1 MKKETIT
8 LIDYCGSCDGEGKAI
23 GHSPKVLMEYADLL
37 KDHYKLEA
45 ILPLC
50 IHETVKTGTFDRI
63 TNLPY
68 QIVEEGNRG
77 LLKRLVDKYKL
88 FRNIRLANRYSE
100 HKICWYYRTD
110 FFLFLY
116 YFFHR
121 KPDNKVMICLLY
133 QQTFADGLP
142 GEILDYVFRKGLS
155 KFDAVIYT
163 QKGMKI
169 PHSKTFYMPDY
180 IYDATKYE
188 QYRKLPKDD
197 KVVCLGTMNPYKE
210 LEKLVEVF
218 NVNGIRLEIIGKFLD
233 EQRYRKLQCIAKDN
247 IMIKDAI
254 LPEDDYYRKL
264 AGAKYSIMPYNMKI
278 YEGRTSGVLQETIFV
293 GTIPVAPKQ
302 LLKENNIPGI
312 GYEDLRDLA
321 PLSLGNST
329 DESQCISSLMNMEVI
344 SNTDQMNKKNIK
356 DALCKWVRGL
366 IDDGSYRNRKQA

>member
-68 QIVEEGNRG
+68 QIIEEGNRD

-88 FRNIRLANRYSE
+88 FRNIGLSNRYSE
-100 HKICWYYRTD
+100 QKICWYYRTD

-121 KPDNKVMICLLY
+121 KPKDKTLICLLY
-133 QQTFADGLP
+133 QQKFAKGLL
-142 GEILDYVFRKGLS
+142 GKALNLIFKRGLS

-163 QKGMKI
+163 QKNMKI
-169 PHSKTFYMPDY
+169 PHPKVFYMPDY
-180 IYDATKYE
+180 YYDAKYE
-188 QYRKLPKDD
+188 PYRKMSKDD

-210 LEKLVEVF
+210 LEKLVDVF
-218 NVNGIRLEIIGKFLD
+218 NANGMKLEIAGRFLD
-233 EQRYRKLQCIAKDN
+233 QQRYLDLQNRAKDN
-247 IMIKDAI
+247 VIVENVV
-254 LPEDDYYRKL
+254 LSEDDYYKKL
-264 AGAKYSIMPYNMKI
+264 AGAKYSILPYDMKV
-278 YEGRTSGVLQETIFV
+278 YEGRTSGVLLESIFV
-293 GTIPVAPKQ
+293 GTIPIAPKR
-302 LLKENNIPGI
+302 LLEENEVRGI
-312 GYEDLRDLA
+312 GYDTLQELL
-321 PLSLGNST
+321 
-329 DESQCISSLMNMEVI
+329 ESSFF
-344 SNTDQMNKKNIK
+344 NKIRVEKEEN
-356 DALCKWVRGL
+356 LL
-366 IDDGSYRNRKQA
+366 IDKNMIKGAIYDWLCGIVNG

>member
-50 IHETVKTGTFDRI
+50 VHESVKEGTFDRI

-88 FRNIRLANRYSE
+88 FRNIGLSNQYSE

-110 FFLFLY
+110 FFLFFY

-121 KPDNKVMICLLY
+121 KPKDKIMICLLY
-133 QQTFADGLP
+133 QQKFAEG
-142 GEILDYVFRKGLS
+142 ILGKTLNIIFKRGLS

-163 QKGMKI
+163 QKNMKI
-169 PHSKTFYMPDY
+169 PHPKVFYMPDY
-180 IYDATKYE
+180 YYDAKYE
-188 QYRKLPKDD
+188 PYRKMPKDD

-210 LEKLVEVF
+210 LEKLVDVF
-218 NVNGIRLEIIGKFLD
+218 NANGMKLEIAGKFLD
-233 EQRYRKLQCIAKDN
+233 QQRYLDLQHRAKDN
-247 IMIKDAI
+247 VIVENVV
-254 LPEDDYYRKL
+254 LSEDDYYKKL
-264 AGAKYSIMPYNMKI
+264 AGAKYSILPYDMKV
-278 YEGRTSGVLQETIFV
+278 YEGRTSGVLLESIFV
-293 GTIPVAPKQ
+293 GTIPIAPKR
-302 LLKENNIPGI
+302 LLEENEVRGI
-312 GYEDLRDLA
+312 GYDTLQELL
-321 PLSLGNST
+321 
-329 DESQCISSLMNMEVI
+329 ESSFF
-344 SNTDQMNKKNIK
+344 NKIRVEKEEN
-356 DALCKWVRGL
+356 LL
-366 IDDGSYRNRKQA
+366 IDKNMIKGAIYDWLCGIVNG